1 MPKQSMQ
8 IQQYLRQKALG
19 LSGLIM
25 SDIDPRVRAERM
37 TYINN
42 INEIIQDKLRAY
54 NIWYAGDGDELLN
67 FYTRMNNID
76 YNIDPL
82 YNRNNKSYFWAVCS
96 TENDIKR
103 SHSGQPRNIV
113 DTLVGIIGNPKI
125 SVGAGQDSDSPL
137 AKVDSL
143 LQDILYENNFYSV
156 LKQKARP
163 LTLVEGWGA
172 WKVNWD
178 KNFSDYPIPL
188 YYRAN
193 NVDFYYRSNQL
204 IAILYRDYYQDKAG
218 QDYILFEMRR
228 RDGKDLVI
236 EKELFRIGGGQSNVD
251 ETLIPCSLK
260 DLPQLK
266 DVESTLRI
274 SNYRGFLGVPCIYFR
289 DNNEDT
295 PGRSIFAGKLDLF
308 DDLDQCYSQAAN
320 AVRRSTVVEYFN
332 NMYLERDRNG
342 MPIMPHAF
350 DRKYVQFKGVQ
361 TGEGTAS
368 TNSPVTVTQP
378 KVDFQQYS
386 QEEQNI
392 LLNII
397 SGIMSPATLGIDIA
411 KKDNAEAEREKEK
424 VTIFTR
430 NYIISEEERF
440 LRTLMN
446 DLLCAKEL
454 MDKNEITCHKYD
466 IAIEYSEFADAS
478 FEAKLEKV
486 LMGWEAGMFSDEMAI
501 EMLWGKTIDS
511 ETKKRELEFL
521 KEQRKQQEQAPQG
534 GEMPLNPEDM
544 GEFGDLGA
552 ENEYNDIH
560 NQQSP
565 SEQFENNLK

>member
-1 MPKQSMQ
+1 M
-8 IQQYLRQKALG
+8 RQKALG

-76 YNIDPL
+76 FNVDPL

-103 SHSGQPRNIV
+103 THSGQPRNIV
-113 DTLVGIIGNPKI
+113 DTLVAIIGDPKI
-125 SVGAGQDSDSPL
+125 TVGAGEESDSPL
-137 AKVDSL
+137 AKVDKL

-163 LTLVEGWGA
+163 LTFVEGWGA

-178 KNFSDYPIPL
+178 KNFSEYPIAL

-193 NVDFYYRSNQL
+193 NVDFFYRSNQL

-251 ETLIPCSLK
+251 ETLIPCKLDS
-260 DLPQLK
+260 LPQLK
-266 DVESTLRI
+266 DVQATLRI

-308 DDLDQCYSQAAN
+308 DDLDQCYSQSAN

-332 NMYLERDRNG
+332 NMYLERDKNG
-342 MPIMPHAF
+342 IPIMPHAF
-350 DRKYVQFKGVQ
+350 DRKYVQYKGMQ
-361 TGEGTAS
+361 TGEGTVGS
-368 TNSPVTVTQP
+368 NPVTVTQP
-378 KVDFQQYS
+378 NINFQQYS
-386 QEEQNI
+386 AEEINI

-411 KKDNAEAEREKEK
+411 KKDNAEAQREKEK

-430 NYIISEEERF
+430 NCVIGEEERS
-440 LRTLMN
+440 LKTLMN

-454 MDKNEITCHKYD
+454 MDFNQITCHKYD
-466 IAIEYSEFADAS
+466 VSVEYSEFADAS
-478 FEAKLEKV
+478 FEAKLETV
-486 LMGWEAGMFSDEMAI
+486 LTGWESGMFSDDMAI
-501 EMLWGKTIDS
+501 EMLWGKTLDA
-511 ETKKRELEFL
+511 EKRKRELEFL
-521 KEQRKQQEQAPQG
+521 KNQRKKQEQAP
-534 GEMPLNPEDM
+534 EMPNNPEDM
-544 GEFGDLGA
+544 GEFGELGA
-552 ENEYNDIH
+552 ENEYNDVH
-560 NQQSP
+560 NKQSAQEKLGIP
-565 SEQFENNLK
+565 DLADYESVHDGK